1 MQRPVERLHD
11 SKVITVGVAHNG
23 ETVVD
28 CACGICMS
36 TPICGQLKISIPV
49 QTLKVAEG

>member
-1 MQRPVERLHD
+1 MQRPVERLRD

-36 TPICGQLKISIPV
+36 TPICGQLKISILV